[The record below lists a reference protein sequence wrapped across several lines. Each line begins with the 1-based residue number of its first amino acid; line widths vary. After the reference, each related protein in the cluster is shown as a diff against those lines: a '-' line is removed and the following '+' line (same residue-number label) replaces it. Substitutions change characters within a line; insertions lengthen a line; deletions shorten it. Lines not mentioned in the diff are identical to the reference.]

1 MACLSWLL
9 QRIGSNLVAGASA
22 KVPGSGEQPS
32 ETQAPG
38 AEHVEHTSWGAR
50 RPGKVKA
57 APRLECH
64 VVDLFFAGH
73 GCDDRSV
80 DHKVPERGPAA
91 LVLGVVVFRHAGLF
105 PRKSFQLGL
114 DA

>member
-1 MACLSWLL
+1 MACLNWLL

-22 KVPGSGEQPS
+22 KVPDSGEQPS

-38 AEHVEHTSWGAR
+38 AEHVEHTSWGAKR
-50 RPGKVKA
+50 SGEVED

-64 VVDLFFAGH
+64 VVDLFSPGT
-73 GCDDRSV
+73 DV
-80 DHKVPERGPAA
+80 MTAA
-91 LVLGVVVFRHAGLF
+91 LTTKSRNVVQRRLCWVCVFRHAGLR
-105 PRKSFQLGL
+105 PREFFQLGL